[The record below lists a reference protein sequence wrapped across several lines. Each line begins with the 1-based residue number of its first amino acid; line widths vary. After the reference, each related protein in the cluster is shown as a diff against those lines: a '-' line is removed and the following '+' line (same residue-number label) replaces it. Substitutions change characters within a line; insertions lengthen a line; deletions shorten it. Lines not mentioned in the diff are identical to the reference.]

1 MCPWNRVRSTTKVK
15 AQKQSN
21 GSRDTPAVITDQ
33 PRHSGNNK
41 GGGAGGEYIQRVT
54 NDEREDEMN
63 ENLE

>member
-1 MCPWNRVRSTTKVK
+1 MRSTTKVK

-21 GSRDTPAVITDQ
+21 GSREDPPAVVTDQ
-33 PRHSGNNK
+33 PRHNK
-41 GGGAGGEYIQRVT
+41 GRGAGGGSGEYIQRVT